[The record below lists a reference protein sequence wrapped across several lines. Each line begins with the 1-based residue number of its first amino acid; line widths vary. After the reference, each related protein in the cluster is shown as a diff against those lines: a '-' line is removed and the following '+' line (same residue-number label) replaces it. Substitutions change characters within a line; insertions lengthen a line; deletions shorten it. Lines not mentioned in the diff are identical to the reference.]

1 MQISEDRLII
11 ERELSELDKEVLEF
25 IQVFRK
31 LDIEYVIVSGYVA
44 ILTGRSR
51 GTEDVDLIIPKL
63 EEKDLDDLKKEFQD
77 KGYWCINQD
86 LDEIDS
92 HLEEGISVRI
102 AKEGNVIPNFELF
115 YPEDKFD
122 REALNGRFKVKIQD
136 EELFISPLEL
146 QIAYKLFLGSE
157 KDLEDALHLFQL
169 FGNELD
175 QKRLNDL
182 AERLDVGEKLDE
194 LRS

>member
-1 MQISEDRLII
+1 MEFSGNKLVI
-11 ERELSELDKEVLEF
+11 ERELSELDEEVVQFTE
-25 IQVFRK
+25 VF
-31 LDIEYVIVSGYVA
+31 DNVGVEYVIVSGYVA

-51 GTEDVDLIIPKL
+51 GTEDVDVIIPN
-63 EEKDLDDLKKEFQD
+63 LDDKTLDKLVDEFQAE
-77 KGYWCINQD
+77 GYWCINQNI
-86 LDEIDS
+86 DEIDS
-92 HLEEGISVRI
+92 FLEDGISVRI
-102 AKEGNVIPNFELF
+102 AKEGNIIPNFELF
-115 YPEDKFD
+115 YPEDQFD
-122 REALNGRFKVKIQD
+122 EKALDGKIKVQMGE

-169 FGNELD
+169 FGEDLD

-182 AERLDVGEKLDE
+182 AEKLSVGEKLDE

>member
-136 EELFISPLEL
+136 EELFISPFEL